1 MSAPTYTVA
10 LTADERALLLAA
22 MQRKAEDWG
31 WQIANRTRKPSAED
45 GNALHACRMRI
56 AHIAALEQDRA
67 A

>member
-1 MSAPTYTVA
+1 
-10 LTADERALLLAA
+10 

>member
-22 MQRKAEDWG
+22 MQRKAEG
-31 WQIANRTRKPSAED
+31 RNRLLASQSTKPSAED
-45 GNALHACRMRI
+45 GNALHAYRMRI

>member
-22 MQRKAEDWG
+22 MQREAEDWE
-31 WQIANRTRKPSAED
+31 WQIANRTRKPTAEE
-45 GNALHACRMRI
+45 GNAIHVYRMRI
-56 AHIAALEQDRA
+56 AHIAALEPDRA

>member
-22 MQRKAEDWG
+22 MQREAENWERSLV
-31 WQIANRTRKPSAED
+31 NRTRKPTAED
-45 GNALHACRMRI
+45 GTAIHAYRMRI
-56 AHIAALEQDRA
+56 AHIATLVPDRA

>member
-22 MQRKAEDWG
+22 MQREAEG
-31 WQIANRTRKPSAED
+31 REWQIANRARKPSAED
-45 GNALHACRMRI
+45 GNALHAYRMRI
-56 AHIAALEQDRA
+56 AHIATLVPDRA